1 MVSQQYV
8 CSFDLTTRASN
19 EKKKEVRGPETP
31 SSSDLIL
38 ASMTPITCRQTFSS
52 RRWHTHA
59 AEKLVPTKHGVNPLR
74 LNRTICEA
82 LSSEWQLL
90 SQVTARQDVTNL
102 PPFVVFW
109 STIWWTQSVTNSLHK
124 RFSLHPTTTCQNKL
138 TKADV
143 GGNLI
148 CLHLHISSGKMVNAN
163 FFEVDMFVGVFP
175 HGFACSTWQTKHID
189 QSIWRHQPYAPQQ
202 IFISQTSWERLF
214 WIIWLCTK
222 YHKGLLS
229 NRVHW

>member
-19 EKKKEVRGPETP
+19 EEKKEVKGPETP

-52 RRWHTHA
+52 RRWHTHTLLKSWFPQNM
-59 AEKLVPTKHGVNPLR
+59 ESIPRGTTRRFVKHCRQNGNSFLKWQPGKTWQTCLR
-74 LNRTICEA
+74 SSSFEA
-82 LSSEWQLL
+82 
-90 SQVTARQDVTNL
+90 
-102 PPFVVFW
+102 PFA
-109 STIWWTQSVTNSLHK
+109 WWTQSVTNSLHK

-148 CLHLHISSGKMVNAN
+148 CLHLHISSGKMVNA
-163 FFEVDMFVGVFP
+163 
-175 HGFACSTWQTKHID
+175 Q
-189 QSIWRHQPYAPQQ
+189 
-202 IFISQTSWERLF
+202 LF
-214 WIIWLCTK
+214 L
-222 YHKGLLS
+222 
-229 NRVHW
+229 R

>member
-1 MVSQQYV
+1 MMQLQRAERWTSVRSGTGGLIGRAGGSPPV
-8 CSFDLTTRASN
+8 LCCEALLPHAKNSFDLTTRASN
-19 EKKKEVRGPETP
+19 EEKKEVRGPETP

-90 SQVTARQDVTNL
+90 SQMTTRQDVTNL

-109 STIWWTQSVTNSLHK
+109 SIICVMDAE
-124 RFSLHPTTTCQNKL
+124 CNK
-138 TKADV
+138 
-143 GGNLI
+143 
-148 CLHLHISSGKMVNAN
+148 
-163 FFEVDMFVGVFP
+163 
-175 HGFACSTWQTKHID
+175 
-189 QSIWRHQPYAPQQ
+189 
-202 IFISQTSWERLF
+202 
-214 WIIWLCTK
+214 
-222 YHKGLLS
+222 
-229 NRVHW
+229 